1 MVAAGADQTF
11 DIGFHQDL
19 QHRFRNGSQEIAI
32 TALLQQLDQRHSF
45 VGHRVLGGLWVKRLH
60 LHRNAHL
67 PDDHPS
73 LTRAPSSMLWG
84 IAPGARS
91 PSNFHHHQGR

>member
-1 MVAAGADQTF
+1 MAAGANQPF

-19 QHRFRNGSQEIAI
+19 PHRLRSGSQEIAVA
-32 TALLQQLDQRHSF
+32 ALLPQVNERHSV
-45 VGHRVLGGLWVKRLH
+45 VGHRVLGGCWWSSQ
-60 LHRNAHL
+60 LHRNAH
-67 PDDHPS
+67 PPGDHPP
-73 LTRAPSSMLWG
+73 LTRAPSSMLSG